1 MKKYTKSMWAPIKK
15 WSSGDIIFISKK
27 YENFAAATKV
37 TKIIMVQFN
46 RFFWLKIYFIVSSRK
61 SFNKTSYISCS

>member
-1 MKKYTKSMWAPIKK
+1 MKKYAKSMWAPIKK
-15 WSSGDIIFISKK
+15 WSSGDIIFSKK
-27 YENFAAATKV
+27 YKNFAAATKV

-46 RFFWLKIYFIVSSRK
+46 RFFLVEDLLYRFIK